1 MIGASLGQGLGVE
14 NSRKKRI
21 RPGKI
26 LFRYRKKQKKKRKN
40 VERNKKRRK
49 TPQYNRNIQNFQ
61 KSRITIKL
69 LNVNDKIGERKFE
82 GYKKKKGMERFL
94 YISFTFFNYS
104 RRIIL
109 LSHIYFLYLRL
120 FICLPSASI
129 LRQRSKS
136 LVGLL

>member
-1 MIGASLGQGLGVE
+1 MG
-14 NSRKKRI
+14 
-21 RPGKI
+21 
-26 LFRYRKKQKKKRKN
+26 
-40 VERNKKRRK
+40 
-49 TPQYNRNIQNFQ
+49 
-61 KSRITIKL
+61 
-69 LNVNDKIGERKFE
+69 
-82 GYKKKKGMERFL
+82 RFL

-136 LVGLL
+136 LVGLLWLSSVIFEGWRVTKKRIRSKKEGSTIKAYLIKYTNQLYIKSTCLLNFSWRFWTLIVSLDSIALTSWKLIVFGNLWKSRHWW

>member
-1 MIGASLGQGLGVE
+1 MGPAWVRDWGWKTREKKKNTARNNSLSL
-14 NSRKKRI
+14 SKKT
-21 RPGKI
+21 
-26 LFRYRKKQKKKRKN
+26 KKKRKN

-82 GYKKKKGMERFL
+82 GYKKKKGMGRFL